1 MTADEPLPAPTPRPT
16 GDGPTADTAATR
28 PIPAFVN
35 TGAGTAAAAV
45 EALRAAGAAFD
56 VREVAGD
63 ALAKEVERAVGE
75 GATRVLVAGGDGS
88 ICSAAGVLAGG
99 PVELAVLP
107 GGTLNHFAHHHD
119 IPVEAPAATEVA
131 RGGRVTAV
139 DVGRVNG
146 RLFLNTSSVGT
157 YVLFVRTRERLERYF
172 GYRLASLL
180 AGVRVLVQLRSYR
193 VTLDVEGKSRT
204 YRTPIVFIGVG
215 ERETKA
221 PTLGERVVG
230 GKRGLHV
237 VVVRGRT
244 AGRLFAIALAT
255 LARGVREVARTPM
268 LDAFVVDRCRIDL
281 PRARGRVAVDGE
293 LVEMTAPL
301 EYELQRD
308 ALRVVV
314 GESDAVEAG

>member
-1 MTADEPLPAPTPRPT
+1 MIADEHPPAP
-16 GDGPTADTAATR
+16 PTASRAAAPAAEADGGPG

-35 TGAGTAAAAV
+35 TGAGSAGAAV
-45 EALRAAGAAFD
+45 EALRAAGEGAFD
-56 VREVAGD
+56 VREVTGD

-75 GATRVLVAGGDGS
+75 GASRVLVAGGDGS

-99 PVELAVLP
+99 PVALAVLP
-107 GGTLNHFAHHHD
+107 GGTLNHFAHNHG
-119 IPVEAPAATEVA
+119 IPVEAPAAVELA
-131 RGGRVTAV
+131 RGGRVAAV

-157 YVLFVRTRERLERYF
+157 YVLFVRTRERMERYL
-172 GYRLASLL
+172 GYRLASLV
-180 AGVRVLVQLRSYR
+180 AGLRVLAQLRSYR
-193 VTLDVEGKSRT
+193 VTLDVEGQTRT

-221 PTLGERVVG
+221 LSLGERVVG
-230 GKRGLHV
+230 GARGLHV
-237 VVVRGRT
+237 IVVRGRT
-244 AGRLFAIALAT
+244 AGRLLAIALAA
-255 LARGVREVARTPM
+255 LARGVEQVARTPM

-281 PRARGRVAVDGE
+281 PRARGAVAVDGE

-314 GESDAVEAG
+314 GEEAR